1 MDFNGE
7 FILGEGIAFRYHTD
21 AYIGSNNNIYYA
33 DGTKVTNDWVVIGPD
48 NATTGELI
56 DGVGIVNADDNDN
69 LNASKGIYNLA
80 GQKVGESYKGI
91 VIKNGKKI
99 IKL

>member
-1 MDFNGE
+1 M
-7 FILGEGIAFRYHTD
+7 
-21 AYIGSNNNIYYA
+21 
-33 DGTKVTNDWVVIGPD
+33 TNDWVVIGPD

-56 DGVGIVNADDNDN
+56 DGVDNVNADDNDN
-69 LNASKGIYNLA
+69 LNANKGIYNLA